1 MAYVINQDLCSC
13 CHQCRAVCPVGA
25 IHFKGVKYQIDP
37 EKCIECGL
45 CVENCHNC
53 IITKI
58 GEEPPVVPAH
68 DPITM
73 DCDVVVCGAGGS
85 GLVAATRLAQSGK
98 KVIVLEKNGQC
109 GGNTWYAGG
118 FRTHYS
124 KKLKEAGEPDTRDE
138 QIRRFL
144 IETLW
149 KEDPKLVYNVYH
161 ATEGLI
167 DWLME
172 DCGCEEDFVVG
183 NTPFGGKGMMFT
195 NKTGR
200 KFKRIDTSIGPGGMG
215 SFIVEKLL
223 EELKKLDVP
232 VLMRHEAKEV
242 LKDEAGKVCGIRA
255 NDGGGD
261 VVISAKAVVLATG
274 CFSHNKEYLEKA
286 TPGFFDAGEPVHR
299 FSVPTC
305 TGDGITM
312 GIAAGADI
320 DWQNTK
326 ALTLGPAHHPFGFAG
341 VCICRESEVVMFN
354 TRGERWANE
363 MDNTMA
369 LRHLFLKQPDF
380 ISWAVVDQN
389 ILDTLGNRL
398 ADQGRDGPDGV
409 RILRAYQQ
417 EADEEATLDTPVKK
431 ADTLEELAEKMGVP
445 VDTFVSQVRH
455 YNDMCRAGRDEDFFK
470 DPRFMIP
477 LEKGPYYAFFEKRFQ
492 ENAAGGMK
500 IDSQTRVKA
509 VSGEVIPGLYATGD
523 NARGILIG
531 GDMGTDYVERYI
543 SALTWCVASGYIAAE
558 AIQEDLV

>member
-1 MAYVINQDLCSC
+1 MAYVINQALCSC
-13 CHQCRAVCPVGA
+13 CHQCKAVCPADAVR
-25 IHFKGVKYQIDP
+25 FKGVKYWIDP

-45 CVENCHNC
+45 CAKNCHNC
-53 IITKI
+53 IITKE
-58 GEEPPVVPAH
+58 GEVPETVPAH
-68 DPITM
+68 EPTVLDA
-73 DCDVVVCGAGGS
+73 DVVIAGGGGS
-85 GLVAATRLAQSGK
+85 GLVAAVRLAQAGK
-98 KVIVLEKNGQC
+98 KVVLLEKSKKC

-138 QIRRFL
+138 QIRKFL

-149 KEDPKLVYNVYH
+149 KEDPQLVYNIYH

-172 DCGCEEDFVVG
+172 DCGCEEDFEVG
-183 NTPFGGKGMMFT
+183 RTPFGGKGMMFT

-215 SFIVEKLL
+215 SFLVEKMVAEAVKAGVTILTAT
-223 EELKKLDVP
+223 
-232 VLMRHEAKEV
+232 EAKEV
-242 LKDEAGKVCGIRA
+242 IQDETGKAVGIKA
-255 NDGGGD
+255 VDGGGE
-261 VVISAKAVVLATG
+261 VIVNAKAVVLSTG
-274 CFSHNKEYLEKA
+274 CFSHNEEYLEKA
-286 TPGFFDAGEPVHR
+286 TPGFFDPGEPVHR

-312 GIAAGADI
+312 GMKAGADI

-354 TRGERWANE
+354 TLGKRWANE

-369 LRHLFLKQPDF
+369 LRHLFLKQPQF
-380 ISWAVVDQN
+380 ISWAVADQN

-409 RILRAYQQ
+409 KILRAYQQ
-417 EADEEATLDTPVKK
+417 EADYESQLDTPVKK
-431 ADTLEELAEKMGVP
+431 ADTLEELAVLMGVP
-445 VDTFVSQVRH
+445 VDTFVAEVKH
-455 YNDMCRAGRDEDFFK
+455 YNEMCKAGRDADFFK
-470 DPRFMIP
+470 DPKFMIP
-477 LEKGPYYAFFEKRFQ
+477 LEKAPYYAFFEKRFQ

-500 IDSQTRVKA
+500 IDSRTRVKNTQ
-509 VSGEVIPGLYATGD
+509 GEVIPGLYATGD

-543 SALTWCVASGYIAAE
+543 SALTWCVASGFIAAD
-558 AIQEDLV
+558 AIKEDL

>member
-1 MAYVINQDLCSC
+1 MAYVINQALCSC
-13 CHQCRAVCPVGA
+13 CHQCKAVCPVDA
-25 IHFKGVKYQIDP
+25 VRFKGVKYWIDP

-45 CVENCHNC
+45 CAKNCHNC
-53 IITKI
+53 IITKE
-58 GEEPPVVPAH
+58 GQEPEIVPAH
-68 DPITM
+68 EPTVLDA
-73 DCDVVVCGAGGS
+73 DVVIAGAGGS
-85 GLVAATRLAQSGK
+85 GLVAAVRLGQAGK
-98 KVIVLEKNGQC
+98 KVVLLEKSKQC

-138 QIRRFL
+138 QIRKFL

-149 KEDPKLVYNVYH
+149 KEDPQLVYNIYH

-183 NTPFGGKGMMFT
+183 TTPFGGKGMMFT

-215 SFIVEKLL
+215 SFIVEKM
-223 EELKKLDVP
+223 LD
-232 VLMRHEAKEV
+232 EAKKCGVTLLTGTEATEV
-242 LKDEAGKVCGIRA
+242 MQDETGRAVGLKAKDAGGE
-255 NDGGGD
+255 
-261 VVISAKAVVLATG
+261 VIVNAKAVILSTG
-274 CFSHNKEYLEKA
+274 CFSHNPEYLLKA
-286 TPGFFDAGEPVHR
+286 TPNFFDPGEPVHR

-312 GIAAGADI
+312 GIKAGADI

-354 TRGERWANE
+354 MEGKRWANE

-369 LRHLFLKQPDF
+369 LRHLFLKQPQF
-380 ISWAVVDQN
+380 ISWAVADQN

-409 RILRAYQQ
+409 KILRAYQQ
-417 EADEEATLDTPVKK
+417 EADAEALLDTPVKK
-431 ADTLEELAEKMGVP
+431 ADTLEELAVLMGVP
-445 VDTFVSQVRH
+445 VETFVAEVAH
-455 YNDMCRAGRDEDFFK
+455 YNEMCKNGRDTDFFK
-470 DPRFMIP
+470 DPKCMIP

-500 IDSQTRVKA
+500 IDSRTRVKKPDG
-509 VSGEVIPGLYATGD
+509 SVIPGLYATGD

-543 SALTWCVASGYIAAE
+543 SALTWCVASGFIAAG
-558 AIQEDLV
+558 AVAEDM

>member
-1 MAYVINQDLCSC
+1 MAYVINQALCSC
-13 CHQCRAVCPVGA
+13 CHQCKAVCPADAVR
-25 IHFKGVKYQIDP
+25 FKGVKYWIDP

-45 CVENCHNC
+45 CAKNCHNC
-53 IITKI
+53 IITKE
-58 GEEPPVVPAH
+58 GEAPAAVPAH
-68 DPITM
+68 DPVVLEA
-73 DCDVVVCGAGGS
+73 DVVIAGAGGS
-85 GLVAATRLAQSGK
+85 GLVAAVRLGQAGK
-98 KVIVLEKNGQC
+98 KVVLLEKSKKC

-138 QIRRFL
+138 QIRKFL

-149 KEDPKLVYNVYH
+149 KEDPQLVYTIYH

-183 NTPFGGKGMMFT
+183 TTPFGGKGMMFT

-215 SFIVEKLL
+215 SFLVEKLL
-223 EELKKLDVP
+223 GEAEKCGVT
-232 VLMRHEAKEV
+232 VLTGHEAKEV
-242 LKDEAGKVCGIRA
+242 LQDETGRAVGIRA
-255 NDGGGD
+255 TDGGGD
-261 VVISAKAVVLATG
+261 VIVKAGSVVLSTG
-274 CFSHNKEYLEKA
+274 CFSHNEEYLKKA
-286 TPGFFDAGEPVHR
+286 TPNFFDPGEPVHR

-312 GIAAGADI
+312 GMGAGADI

-354 TRGERWANE
+354 TKGRRWANE

-417 EADEEATLDTPVKK
+417 EADSEAELDTPVKK
-431 ADTLEELAEKMGVP
+431 ADTLEELAQKMGVP
-445 VDTFVSQVRH
+445 VDTFLAEVQH
-455 YNDMCRAGRDEDFFK
+455 YNDMCREGRDADFFK
-470 DPRFMIP
+470 DPKFMIP

-500 IDSQTRVKA
+500 IDSQTRVKKPDG
-509 VSGEVIPGLYATGD
+509 SVIPGLYATGD

-543 SALTWCVASGYIAAE
+543 SALTWCVASGFIAAE
-558 AIQEDLV
+558 TIKQDA